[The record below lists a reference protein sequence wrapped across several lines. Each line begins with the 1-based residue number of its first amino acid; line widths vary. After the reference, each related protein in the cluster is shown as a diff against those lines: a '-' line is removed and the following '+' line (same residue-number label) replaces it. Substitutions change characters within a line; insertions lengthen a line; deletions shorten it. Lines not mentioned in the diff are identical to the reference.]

1 MSINYYFLTIIMAI
15 MIIITGKGRHDI
27 LVAREL
33 CRAANVERTAHHMKP
48 HRDRETKGS
57 EVYTHDPLTPFV
69 SRCSL
74 CVPCDIPKHHDT
86 VSLFFFCRG
95 DAALYAE
102 HEASSRN
109 KGVRC
114 TYTCICMYSTF
125 VLHKSYV
132 LCVCVERERER
143 ERERELFCWYS
154 CVYTYEYEY
163 VCIK

>member
-1 MSINYYFLTIIMAI
+1 MAI
-15 MIIITGKGRHDI
+15 LIIITGKGRHDI

-114 TYTCICMYSTF
+114 TYILYVCTVRLYYISHMY
-125 VLHKSYV
+125 
-132 LCVCVERERER
+132 CVCVLRERER
-143 ERERELFCWYS
+143 ERERESAVLL
-154 CVYTYEYEY
+154 VLM
-163 VCIK
+163 CIYI